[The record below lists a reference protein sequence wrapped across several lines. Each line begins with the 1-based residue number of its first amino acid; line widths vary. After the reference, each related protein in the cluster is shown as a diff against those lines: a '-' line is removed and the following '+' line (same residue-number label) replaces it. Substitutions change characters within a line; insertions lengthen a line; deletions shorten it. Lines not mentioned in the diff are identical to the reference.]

1 MEHGRTVQMPT
12 IPLEDELGDVL
23 EKGMRCAGVA
33 VEELARR
40 ADVPL
45 TRVRDAMDY
54 RSDLTA
60 TELVRMA
67 RILGLNEVGLCTLGG
82 NGYPLPQIG
91 TLPFCVN
98 ALRMRHGVGVAN
110 AYLVTECGTNH
121 GILFD
126 AGPGFNALMTDWP
139 TSVTTIDAVFLTH
152 AETEHAGG
160 LEAAMQ
166 HFGLLRVHH
175 PKALDIP
182 RGVPV
187 EEPEVVSIGA
197 FDISVLSTP
206 GHAHAHNCYLVTS
219 RAARSGN
226 GLLVA
231 GDLVFAGSAG
241 GGYHCP
247 KQSQGQLRRVM
258 DMVPANTVI
267 APGHGPLTTVGHERR
282 YNPFLG

>member
-1 MEHGRTVQMPT
+1 VQTQT

-23 EKGMRCAGVA
+23 EKGLRCAGLA
-33 VEELARR
+33 VEELSRR
-40 ADVPL
+40 AEVPL
-45 TRVRDAMDY
+45 TRVRDAIDY

-60 TELVRMA
+60 AELVRIA
-67 RILGLNEVGLCTLGG
+67 RALELNEVGLCALGG

-91 TLPFCVN
+91 SLPFCVN
-98 ALRMRHGVGVAN
+98 ALRMRHGIGVAN
-110 AYLVTECGTNH
+110 AYLVTECGADH
-121 GILFD
+121 GVLFD
-126 AGPGFNALMTDWP
+126 VGPGFTALMADWP
-139 TSVTTIDAVFLTH
+139 PSVTSVEAIFLTH
-152 AETEHAGG
+152 AEAEHIGG
-160 LEAAMQ
+160 LQKAVQ
-166 HFGLLRVHH
+166 HFASAGVYH
-175 PKALDIP
+175 PQTLDLPCGI
-182 RGVPV
+182 PV
-187 EEPEVVSIGA
+187 EEPKVISVGA

-231 GDLVFAGSAG
+231 GDLIFAGSAG

-258 DMVPANTVI
+258 NLVPPNTVI
-267 APGHGPLTTVGHERR
+267 APGHGPLTTVSHERR

>member
-1 MEHGRTVQMPT
+1 MGHGKCVQIQT

-23 EKGMRCAGVA
+23 EKGLRCAGLT
-33 VEELARR
+33 VEELSRR
-40 ADVPL
+40 VEVPL
-45 TRVRDAMDY
+45 TRVRDAIDY

-60 TELVRMA
+60 AELVRIA
-67 RILGLNEVGLCTLGG
+67 LTLGLNEVGVCALGG
-82 NGYPLPQIG
+82 NGYPMPQIG

-98 ALRMRHGVGVAN
+98 ALHMRHGIGVAN
-110 AYLVTECGTNH
+110 AYLVTECGGH
-121 GILFD
+121 QGILFD
-126 AGPGFNALMTDWP
+126 VGPGLDALMVDWP
-139 TSVTTIDAVFLTH
+139 ADVTTVGAIFLTH

-160 LEAAMQ
+160 LQAAMR
-166 HFGLLRVHH
+166 HFSLARVFH
-175 PKALDIP
+175 PTAFNLSC
-182 RGVPV
+182 GVPV

-197 FDISVLSTP
+197 FEIRVLSTP
-206 GHAHAHNCYLVTS
+206 GHAHAHNCYMVTS
-219 RAARSGN
+219 RGARSGN

-247 KQSQGQLRRVM
+247 KQTQGHLRRVINL
-258 DMVPANTVI
+258 VPPHTVI